1 MMNSSIHN
9 VVKVLVV
16 CFVLLF
22 VQLNRIQ
29 VIDAEDL
36 KQHPANTRTV
46 QRDFN
51 RARGP
56 IVTSDGVVVARSIA
70 TEGQFERLREYPE
83 GDLYAHSAGYL
94 TFNLGAQGVERTFG
108 EDLVGR
114 TSTLQLGGLTGIFG
128 AGDPTGEV
136 VLTLRDDMQRRSKEL
151 LGTKRGSVVA
161 LDPRSGELLALWSYP
176 SFDPNVLSSHDTSA
190 VNEAWIALGIE
201 PGKPLLAKSYREIYF
216 PGSTFKVI
224 TAAAALEDNIATN
237 AQPVFEPVSSYTPPL
252 TTKAITNFDKK
263 ACGGNLFDWIV
274 QSCNTSFA
282 QLGAERVGP
291 TRLVSAAQAFG
302 FNSVPPVNLP
312 GVEPSRFPSDFG
324 ERLQDPSDDIPVG
337 VFEDSAKLAQAA
349 IGQNDVSATPLQMA
363 LVAAAIANDGVIM
376 TPRIVSEIR
385 NVKGETVTT
394 FEPEPW
400 LNAVAPSTAEI
411 LREAM
416 VAVVEDERG
425 TGRRLATEGISV
437 GAKTGTAEVGRED
450 LTHAWVIV
458 FAGRPNEVPELAIAV
473 LVEADEAFP
482 DQTGGRVA
490 GPIAQALIVQY
501 FS

>member
-1 MMNSSIHN
+1 MNSSIQN
-9 VVKVLVV
+9 VVKVLLA

-56 IVTSDGVVVARSIA
+56 IVTSDGVVVARSVD
-70 TEGQFERLREYPE
+70 TEGRFERLREYPE

-108 EDLVGR
+108 EDLVAR
-114 TSTLQLGGLTGIFG
+114 TSTLQLGGLTGLFG
-128 AGDPTGEV
+128 EADPTGEV
-136 VLTLRDDMQRRSKEL
+136 VLTLRDDMQRLSKEL
-151 LGTKRGSVVA
+151 LGDKRGSVVA
-161 LDPRSGELLALWSYP
+161 LDPRSGEILSLWSYP
-176 SFDPNVLSSHDTSA
+176 SFDPNLLSSHDTVA
-190 VNEAWIALGIE
+190 VNDAWIALGDE
-201 PGKPLLAKSYREIYF
+201 PGKPLLAKTHREIYF

-224 TAAAALEDNIATN
+224 TAAAALEDGIATN
-237 AQPVFEPVSSYTPPL
+237 AQPVFEPTDTYTPPL
-252 TTKAITNFDKK
+252 TTKAITNFGDKS
-263 ACGGNLFDWIV
+263 CGGNLMDWIV
-274 QSCNTSFA
+274 QSCNSSFA
-282 QLGAERVGP
+282 KLGAERVGP
-291 TRLVSAAQAFG
+291 TRLVSTAQAFG

-324 ERLQDPSDDIPVG
+324 DQLQQPSDDIPVG

-363 LVAAAIANDGVIM
+363 LVAAAVANDGVIM
-376 TPRIVSEIR
+376 SPRIVSEIR

-400 LNAVAPSTAEI
+400 RAAVRPSSAVI

-425 TGRRLATEGISV
+425 TGRTMAVEGVSV

-458 FAGRPNEVPELAIAV
+458 FAGLPNEVPELAIAV
-473 LVEADEAFP
+473 LVEADPAIP
-482 DQTGGRVA
+482 NQTGGRVA
-490 GPIAQALIVQY
+490 GPIAQALLAEY

>member
-1 MMNSSIHN
+1 MMNASIGN
-9 VVKVLVV
+9 VVKVLLAS
-16 CFVLLF
+16 FVLLF

-29 VIDAEDL
+29 VIDAEAL

-51 RARGP
+51 RPRGP

-70 TEGQFERLREYPE
+70 TQGQFERLREYPE

-114 TSTLQLGGLTGIFG
+114 TSTLQLRGLTGLFG
-128 AGDPTGEV
+128 TGDPTGEV
-136 VLTLRDDMQRRSKEL
+136 VLTLRDDMQRLAKEL
-151 LGTKRGSVVA
+151 LGERRGSVVA
-161 LDPRSGELLALWSYP
+161 IDPRDGALLSLWSYP
-176 SFDPNVLSSHDTSA
+176 SFDPNLLSAHDTGA
-190 VNEAWIALGIE
+190 VSRAWLELGDQ
-201 PGKPLLAKSYREIYF
+201 PGKPLLAKTHREIYF
-216 PGSTFKVI
+216 PGSTFKVV
-224 TAAAALEDNIATN
+224 TAAAAIEDGIATRD
-237 AQPVFEPVSSYTPPL
+237 QPVFVPAATYTPPL
-252 TTKAITNFDKK
+252 TTKAITNFGGQT
-263 ACGGNLFDWIV
+263 CGGNLMDWII

-282 QLGAERVGP
+282 QLGAERIGP
-291 TRLVSAAQAFG
+291 TRLVKTAQAFG

-312 GVEPSRFPSDFG
+312 AVEPSRFPSDFG
-324 ERLQDPSDDIPVG
+324 ERLQEPSDDIPVG

-385 NVKGETVTT
+385 NVKGEPVQTIG
-394 FEPEPW
+394 PEPW
-400 LNAVAPSTAEI
+400 LTAIKASTAAI
-411 LREAM
+411 LQEAM
-416 VAVVEDERG
+416 IAVVTDERG
-425 TGRRLATEGISV
+425 TGQRLATDGVVV
-437 GAKTGTAEVGRED
+437 GAKTGTAEVGRAE
-450 LTHAWVIV
+450 LNHAWVIA
-458 FAGRPNEVPELAIAV
+458 FAGTPGESPELAIAV
-473 LVEADEAFP
+473 IVEAGGDDI

-490 GPIAQALIVQY
+490 GPIAQGLIAQY